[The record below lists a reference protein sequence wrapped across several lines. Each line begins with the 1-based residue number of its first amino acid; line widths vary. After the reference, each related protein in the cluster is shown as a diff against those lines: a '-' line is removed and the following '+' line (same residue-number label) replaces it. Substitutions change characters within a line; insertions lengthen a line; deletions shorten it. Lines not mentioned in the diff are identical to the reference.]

1 MDDNAQQPLLGKVA
15 LITGA
20 SRRIGRSTALGLAAA
35 GADLVLNARSARDE
49 VEGVAEEVR
58 QKGRRALVAMADV
71 THEDEVAGMV
81 DSAAAE
87 FGRIDIL
94 VNNAAIRKQVPFTE
108 MTYDEWRQILAVNLD
123 GAFLCSRAVLPVMIA
138 GGGGTIINIGG
149 LTAHIGAAKRAHV
162 CAAKAGLVGL
172 TKALAIEFAEQGVT
186 TNCVVPGKIGGERS
200 ISSGVSPIG
209 ADRIPLGRE
218 GEVAEAAGMICAMC
232 MPPARFMTGQS
243 VHVSGGL
250 YMP

>member
-1 MDDNAQQPLLGKVA
+1 MDDNAQQLLLGKVA

-71 THEDEVAGMV
+71 TREDEVAGMV

-138 GGGGTIINIGG
+138 GGG
-149 LTAHIGAAKRAHV
+149 
-162 CAAKAGLVGL
+162 AG
-172 TKALAIEFAEQGVT
+172 I
-186 TNCVVPGKIGGERS
+186 
-200 ISSGVSPIG
+200 
-209 ADRIPLGRE
+209 
-218 GEVAEAAGMICAMC
+218 
-232 MPPARFMTGQS
+232 
-243 VHVSGGL
+243 SGGVA
-250 YMP
+250 PPIQRIVR